1 MSWWKASNK
10 QYNCIQFKL
19 NNENMLGKLMP
30 SFELKNDKGETV
42 KSEDLPKPLVLFFYP
57 KNNTS
62 VCTKEACYFRDYYQ
76 KFQEAGVTIYGI
88 SQDSIQSHK
97 NFLTKHAL
105 PYGLL
110 SDPDNKVRDKFE
122 VKKFLGLI
130 PARVTFII
138 NKEGEIIHIFD
149 SPHKAEQHVLEALTA
164 LGISKKD

>member
-1 MSWWKASNK
+1 MVEAKKRVIVESVLNLKA
-10 QYNCIQFKL
+10 
-19 NNENMLGKLMP
+19 EPMLGKKIPL
-30 SFELKNDKGETV
+30 FELKNDKGEVV
-42 KSEDLPKPLVLFFYP
+42 KSESIPKPLVIFFYP

-62 VCTKEACYFRDYYQ
+62 VCTKEACYFRDYYK
-76 KFQEAGVTIYGI
+76 KFEEAGVTIYGI

-97 NFLTKHAL
+97 DFLTQHAL

-110 SDPDNKVRDKFE
+110 SDLDNAVRDKFK

-149 SPHKAEQHVLEALTA
+149 SPIKAEQHVLEALTA